1 LVTAFF
7 RSCRA
12 VSNRLGSDVVD
23 SVSNLKFGLAKQFA
37 IGLGGE
43 KPCQSHEVLIRRLL
57 RDLENALRFGF
68 LVGRQW
74 LGGDGYSNL
83 LDEGPNFRLP
93 SSSPKGAQFST
104 SFTAAYPPANGPAD
118 FR

>member
-1 LVTAFF
+1 
-7 RSCRA
+7 
-12 VSNRLGSDVVD
+12 VVD

-57 RDLENALRFGF
+57 QDLENALRFGF

-74 LGGDGYSNL
+74 LGGHGYEIS
-83 LDEGPNFRLP
+83 DCP

-104 SFTAAYPPANGPAD
+104 NFTAAYPPASGPAD